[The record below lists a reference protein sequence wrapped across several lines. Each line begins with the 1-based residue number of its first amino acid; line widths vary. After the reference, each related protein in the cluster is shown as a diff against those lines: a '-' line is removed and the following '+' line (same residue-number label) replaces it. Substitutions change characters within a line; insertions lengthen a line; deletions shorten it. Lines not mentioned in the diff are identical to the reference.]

1 MQHMKGCWFIEAPI
15 ISWFYR
21 KLIIKKKLEKFV
33 LEQNILKNMTDVV
46 LSC

>member
-21 KLIIKKKLEKFV
+21 KLIIKKKFV
-33 LEQNILKNMTDVV
+33 LEQNI
-46 LSC
+46 